1 MAQESAIAAQ
11 VLTALAEHLK
21 RPAGEILPQYDLRT
35 DLGLNSL
42 DILELLFK
50 LEEKFDLE
58 IPDSDLSDITSVG
71 NVIAYLEHQLE
82 TPTETATSSAA
93 AAIRPGDEAPR
104 QAPRP

>member
-1 MAQESAIAAQ
+1 MAQESTIAAQ
-11 VLTALAEHLK
+11 VLTALAEHFK
-21 RPAGEILPQYDLRT
+21 RPASEIRPQDDLRT

-71 NVIAYLEHQLE
+71 NLIAYLEHHLE
-82 TPTETATSSAA
+82 TPTETAMSSAA
-93 AAIRPGDEAPR
+93 AAIRPDAEAPR